1 MENNELRLEVQDLNQ
16 QGATLLK
23 TGNVEAAKEKFEQ
36 AIVMD
41 PMYMNSYKNMGT
53 LYLLIG
59 EYKEAKNFLKKGL
72 LIEKSGEVYFQYG
85 NACFMNDEPHEG
97 LENYNM
103 ALSAGFDSDEMFFFM
118 GMAYQHM
125 NDEKMA
131 LRYVQKAIAKNPSR
145 PDYKVKKI
153 ELLMQMYELEEAEKA
168 VDDLI
173 LSDPE
178 LYDGY
183 HIKTTLFH
191 QQKKYDLAAEFA
203 KVAVDKFPEDAD
215 LFLDYAKSVALSG
228 KYDEAKSLLVHAEQ
242 LKYYE
247 DAKLEFLLLQA
258 EIEAELG
265 NIAEAINVCE
275 ICIASE
281 TEEQFNENIRF
292 MVINLY
298 ILQEKFEDALK
309 IAEQLVEKNITGSI
323 YFAALYFRAFCLKKI
338 EKTEESKHAY
348 EEAIKLYRL
357 ATLKNPNAFD
367 AYLYRIMS
375 LRDIAQ
381 YDEALKLL
389 EFMENLNNEIAE
401 IYTIRA
407 DVYNLTNQTSLAK
420 DELEKAYKLKPELK
434 EIFNAEEK

>member
-1 MENNELRLEVQDLNQ
+1 MDNNELRLDAQDLNQ

-23 TGNVEAAKEKFEQ
+23 IGNAEAAREKFSQ
-36 AIVMD
+36 AIDID
-41 PMYMNSYKNMGT
+41 PMFMNSYKNMGS
-53 LYLLIG
+53 LYLLTG
-59 EYKEAKNFLKKGL
+59 DYKDAKNFFKKAL
-72 LIEKSGEVYFQYG
+72 LIEKDGEVYFQYG

-97 LENYNM
+97 LEYYNM

-153 ELLMQMYELEEAEKA
+153 ELLIQMYELEEAEKS

-173 LSDPE
+173 ISEPE

-183 HIKTTLFH
+183 HIKTSLLH
-191 QQKKYDLAAEFA
+191 QQKKYDVAIEFA
-203 KVAVDKFPEDAD
+203 KSAVDRFPEDAD
-215 LFLDYAKSVALSG
+215 LYLDYAKSVALAG
-228 KYDEAKSLLVHAEQ
+228 KYDDAKNLLTHAEQ

-247 DAKLEFLLLQA
+247 ESKLEFLTLKA
-258 EIEAELG
+258 EIEAEIG
-265 NIAEAINVCE
+265 NIDEAIKVCE
-275 ICIASE
+275 NCIE
-281 TEEQFNENIRF
+281 LENEEQFNENIRF

-298 ILQEKFEDALK
+298 VLQEKFVEALK
-309 IAEQLVEKNITGSI
+309 ISEQVVTKSNSGSI
-323 YFAALYFRAFCLKKI
+323 YFAALYFKGFCMKKLGQ
-338 EKTEESKHAY
+338 EDEAKDAY
-348 EEAIKLYRL
+348 KEAIKLYRL

-375 LRDIAQ
+375 LRDIAE
-381 YDEALKLL
+381 YDEAFKLL
-389 EFMENLNNEIAE
+389 EFMENLNADIAE

-407 DVYNLTNQTSLAK
+407 DIYNLTNQPALAK
-420 DELEKAYKLKPELK
+420 AEMERAYKVKPEL
-434 EIFNAEEK
+434 EEAFKTED